1 MDDAVDRVSASPSP
15 VRDGGDVR
23 PLIVLVTPAL
33 ADANNGN
40 WQTARRWA
48 GYLRSRFR
56 VVITREW
63 DGSAADAMIAL
74 HARRSAS
81 SIAAFAA
88 SGRPLA
94 LVLTGTDL
102 YRDIHADEQARRS
115 LRLARRLVV
124 LHERGIDDLPGEV
137 RDRAGVIHQSAPR
150 MTPRTPRPHT
160 FDLLLVGHLRA
171 EKDPLTAVRALR
183 RLRGGIRERL
193 RLRIVGGE
201 RDPALGAA
209 LRIAARG
216 DRRIEWLGALDH
228 DRTRREI
235 ARGQVLL
242 LPSRMEGGANVL
254 IEAVRS
260 GVPVLASRISGSV
273 GLLGRRYPG
282 YFPVGDDR
290 ALAAAIARSQDR
302 PDWRTR
308 LITTASRRAA
318 RFAPERERD
327 AVIALADTLLR

>member
-1 MDDAVDRVSASPSP
+1 MDDAVDRVPASPAP
-15 VRDGGDVR
+15 IRDAGDAR

-40 WQTARRWA
+40 WHTARRWA
-48 GYLRSRFR
+48 GFLRSRFR
-56 VVITREW
+56 VVVEREW
-63 DGSAADAMIAL
+63 DGSPADAMIAL
-74 HARRSAS
+74 HARRSAG

-88 SGRPLA
+88 TGRPLA
-94 LVLTGTDL
+94 VVMTGTDL
-102 YRDIHADEQARRS
+102 YRDIHDDNSARHS
-115 LRLARRLVV
+115 LRLAHRLVV
-124 LHERGIDDLPGEV
+124 LHERGIDDLPCEV
-137 RDRAGVIHQSAPR
+137 RDRAIVIHQSASR
-150 MTPRTPRPHT
+150 RTPRTPRRHT

-193 RLRIVGGE
+193 RLRIVGGD
-201 RDPALGAA
+201 RDPALGIAV
-209 LRIAARG
+209 RTAARG

-228 DRTRREI
+228 AHTRREI
-235 ARGQVLL
+235 TRGRVLL

-290 ALAAAIARSQDR
+290 ALADAIARCQDR
-302 PDWRTR
+302 PDWRAR
-308 LITTASRRAA
+308 LISAGNRRGV
-318 RFAPERERD
+318 RFMPERERD
-327 AVIALADTLLR
+327 AVLALAATLLG